1 MHLHPPMLTH
11 FLLFTG
17 LKASLDPLHVV
28 LLPDATVAGPA
39 TSNLLVVADFAVFTL
54 LKNFSQI

>member
-1 MHLHPPMLTH
+1 MLTH